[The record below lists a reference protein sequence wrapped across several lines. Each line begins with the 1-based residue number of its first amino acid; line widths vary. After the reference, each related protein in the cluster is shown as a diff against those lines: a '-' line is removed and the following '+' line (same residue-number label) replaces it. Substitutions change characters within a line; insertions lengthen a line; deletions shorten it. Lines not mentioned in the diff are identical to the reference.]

1 MKCSQIIAD
10 CVSKAR
16 WSWDCVSVLDPR
28 GRRQRMRLFIRQGT
42 AICLFRF
49 GMLAMFGGVALREA
63 RRALMLILWPLS
75 VAGIAGYL
83 LTGTLIL

>member
-1 MKCSQIIAD
+1 
-10 CVSKAR
+10 
-16 WSWDCVSVLDPR
+16 
-28 GRRQRMRLFIRQGT
+28 
-42 AICLFRF
+42 
-49 GMLAMFGGVALREA
+49 MFGGVALREA